1 MSRRTGG
8 EEPEAPMPGTQG
20 ADYCF
25 HTQFDKSC
33 IETNY
38 RGAATRWAQAQQQ
51 ALDDLV
57 LIASDARYKV

>member
-25 HTQFDKSC
+25 HTLYEASC
-33 IETNY
+33 IQTDY
-38 RGAATRWAQAQQQ
+38 RGAAARWIAAET
-51 ALDDLV
+51 AARNELV